1 LWRVNAKIQEV
12 KMKKSKLYFIAVVLF
27 VGGFITLIRI
37 EPLDAVFSSSA
48 QKITTAQ
55 PTTPAND
62 SARNREHKNASK
74 LEALLENEAIEVKE
88 ANLLASPSEKSKILR
103 VRLTAANFS
112 GENDLSEQ
120 AASRAISLLSSKSMG
135 GATSR
140 RRTLELSPTQ
150 ILIVSLDEQNRL
162 LWWQAQP
169 DPRLFRAETADE
181 NGRLSGEEKYLETAE
196 MLFSLPDDEKIS
208 KVRFYHPQWDGARF
222 NLKLV
227 GSLDL
232 KSE

>member
-1 LWRVNAKIQEV
+1 
-12 KMKKSKLYFIAVVLF
+12 MKKSKLYFVALILP
-27 VGGFITLIRI
+27 VGGFLTLIWMQL
-37 EPLDAVFSSSA
+37 PGAMFSSSA
-48 QKITTAQ
+48 QKMTKAQATPENKLTARREQ
-55 PTTPAND
+55 
-62 SARNREHKNASK
+62 RNTGK
-74 LEALLENEAIEVKE
+74 LESLLENEAVEVSE
-88 ANLLASPSEKSKILR
+88 ANLLASPSQKSKILR
-103 VRLTAANFS
+103 VRLNTTNFS
-112 GENDLSEQ
+112 TEKESSDQ
-120 AASRAISLLSSKSMG
+120 AASPSEIFLLSLKSNG

-140 RRTLELSPTQ
+140 MRTLELSSTQ

-162 LWWQAQP
+162 VWWMTQP

-196 MLFSLPDDEKIS
+196 LLFSLPDDERITKI
-208 KVRFYHPQWDGARF
+208 RFYHPQWNGAEF

>member
-1 LWRVNAKIQEV
+1 
-12 KMKKSKLYFIAVVLF
+12 MKKSKVYFIAVVLL
-27 VGGFITLIRI
+27 VGGFITLIRMQS
-37 EPLDAVFSSSA
+37 PGAAFSSSA

-55 PTTPAND
+55 PTPPVND
-62 SARNREHKNASK
+62 SVRNREHKNASK
-74 LEALLENEAIEVKE
+74 LEALLENEAVEVSE
-88 ANLLASPSEKSKILR
+88 ANLLASPSEKSKIVR
-103 VRLTAANFS
+103 VRLTATNFS
-112 GENDLSEQ
+112 GENNLSEQ
-120 AASRAISLLSSKSMG
+120 ATRQAEIFLLSSKSN
-135 GATSR
+135 GAAASR
-140 RRTLELSPTQ
+140 MRTLELSPTQ
-150 ILIVSLDEQNRL
+150 ILIVSLDDQNRL
-162 LWWQAQP
+162 VWWQAQP

-181 NGRLSGEEKYLETAE
+181 SGRLSGEEKYLETAE